1 MKKLFS
7 ILILFTCFCT
17 YAQAQKNKL
26 SKEEFRAR
34 QEAFITENAKLTQQE
49 AKELTQQ
56 EAKEFFPLYFE
67 LQDKK
72 SAYNREAWQ
81 EIRKGKQGNLSEEEY
96 ASIVEALIQARI
108 TTDQLDLEYVR
119 KYKKFLSSKKIYDI
133 QRAEMKFHRHLLKPD
148 RKKK

>member
-17 YAQAQKNKL
+17 YTQAQNNKL

-34 QEAFITENAKLTQQE
+34 QEAFITENANLTQQE
-49 AKELTQQ
+49 AK
-56 EAKEFFPLYFE
+56 KFFPLYFE

-72 SAYNREAWQ
+72 STYNREAWQ
-81 EIRKGKQGNLSEEEY
+81 EMRKGKQGNLSEEEY
-96 ASIVEALIQARI
+96 ARIVEALIQARI

-148 RKKK
+148 RKKR

>member
-7 ILILFTCFCT
+7 ILILLACFCA
-17 YAQAQKNKL
+17 YAQAQNNKL
-26 SKEEFRAR
+26 NKEEFRAR
-34 QEAFITENAKLTQQE
+34 QEAFITENAQLTP
-49 AKELTQQ
+49 Q

-72 SAYNREAWQ
+72 GEYNRNAWK
-81 EIRKGKQGNLSEEEY
+81 EMRKGKQGNLSEEEY
-96 ASIVEALIQARI
+96 ARIVEALIQARI

-148 RKKK
+148 RKKKQ

>member
-7 ILILFTCFCT
+7 IMILLTCFCT
-17 YAQAQKNKL
+17 YMHAQKNKL

-34 QEAFITENAKLTQQE
+34 QEAFITENARLTP
-49 AKELTQQ
+49 Q

-72 SAYNREAWQ
+72 SKYNREAWQ
-81 EIRKGKQGNLSEEEY
+81 EIRKGKQPNVSEEEY
-96 ASIVEALIQARI
+96 NRIVEDVIQTRI
-108 TTDQLDLEYVR
+108 TIDQLDLEYVR

-133 QRAEMKFHRHLLKPD
+133 QRAEMKFHRHLLRPE
-148 RKKK
+148 REKKTKK